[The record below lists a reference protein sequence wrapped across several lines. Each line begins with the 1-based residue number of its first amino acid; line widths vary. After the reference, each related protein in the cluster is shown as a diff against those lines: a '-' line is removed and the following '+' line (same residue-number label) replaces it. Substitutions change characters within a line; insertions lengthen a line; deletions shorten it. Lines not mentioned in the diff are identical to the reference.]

1 MSRSN
6 RTFPVWFPGRF
17 GVGEPARGGGT
28 YSTWVTSRAAPVE
41 AEVAMAA

>member
-1 MSRSN
+1 MRS
-6 RTFPVWFPGRF
+6 PGRF
-17 GVGEPARGGGT
+17 GDGEPAGESGGT